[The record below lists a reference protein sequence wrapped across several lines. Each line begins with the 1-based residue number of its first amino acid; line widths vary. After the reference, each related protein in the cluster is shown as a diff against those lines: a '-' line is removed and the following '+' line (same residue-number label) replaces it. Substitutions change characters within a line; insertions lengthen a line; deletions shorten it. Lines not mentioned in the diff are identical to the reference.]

1 MFTFGITL
9 ALFVAVPVL
18 YVIYRLLP
26 YSASLAGSA
35 GFIFYVVSFEAGF
48 GRGMRF
54 FGGLFVFCL
63 ALFVLGGGMR
73 GR

>member
-1 MFTFGITL
+1 MFIHGITL
-9 ALFVAVPVL
+9 ALLVGVPVL
-18 YVIYRLLP
+18 CVLYRLLP

-63 ALFVLGGGMR
+63 ALFVVGGGTR